1 MMDRRRFLGGLVLAA
16 GLSPCLTGA
25 FQQKG
30 FHLRDLW
37 PLGNQIF
44 SVDPELA
51 NRLMATITPD
61 LQTAVANR
69 LNEHRTDLQQ
79 GCSCIEINPDS
90 MSSYQG
96 WVLPTDLLRLAVE
109 VRNQLGPWI

>member
-1 MMDRRRFLGGLVLAA
+1 MDRRRFLGGIALAA
-16 GLSPCLTGA
+16 GLSPCLTVA

-61 LQTAVANR
+61 LQTSVANR
-69 LNEHRTDLQQ
+69 LNDHRTDSQP
-79 GCSCIEINPDS
+79 GCSCIEITPDS

-96 WVLPTDLLRLAVE
+96 WVLPTDLLRLAVT
-109 VRNQLGPWI
+109 VRNQLGPCA